1 MKQAW
6 YDETDVDMKS
16 EDESVNDNS
25 LHANTVV
32 SYTEAINA
40 VNTLNKQSG
49 NIEEYT
55 NKHISNLLELRT
67 VVVKKQFTKPPK
79 QASLTD
85 FSSRPKA

>member
-40 VNTLNKQSG
+40 VNTLNK
-49 NIEEYT
+49 
-55 NKHISNLLELRT
+55 
-67 VVVKKQFTKPPK
+67 
-79 QASLTD
+79 
-85 FSSRPKA
+85 